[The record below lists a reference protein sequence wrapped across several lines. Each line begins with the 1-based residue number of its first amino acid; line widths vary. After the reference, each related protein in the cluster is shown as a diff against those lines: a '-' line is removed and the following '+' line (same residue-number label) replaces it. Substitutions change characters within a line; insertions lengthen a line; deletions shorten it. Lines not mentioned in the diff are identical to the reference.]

1 MYERVEIGQSIL
13 PTYLISLENEIKVSC
28 MGVPDNMPLA
38 TLNIIDS
45 VTLIRNALDLDT
57 SI

>member
-13 PTYLISLENEIKVSC
+13 PTYLISLENEIKVSS